1 MSDQPN
7 KTISQK
13 MSDLNTLVDWF
24 EGDDFELEKAVEKYQ
39 QTNELANEIESDLK
53 NLRNEITVLKQK
65 FDA

>member
-53 NLRNEITVLKQK
+53 NLRNL
-65 FDA
+65 